1 MCVCVC
7 VCVCVCLL
15 VHVQSGTLTIQPC
28 TPSFQDDHMIAS
40 VLLPILRPHP
50 LSHAAIGRI
59 EFAAKVWAMIIEFVA
74 KVGAMTLARIEFVA
88 KVGAMIIEFVAKGR
102 AVIVEFVAKVR
113 AVIAEF
119 VARVGAMTWAAIKY
133 HSPREI
139 RTSECPSVF
148 TT

>member
-74 KVGAMTLARIEFVA
+74 K
-88 KVGAMIIEFVAKGR
+88 GR